1 MVFNAEDIANGNTS
15 FKCAPPIREREN
27 NQKLWQALKAG
38 TLDFVVT
45 DHSPAPPNLKEI
57 ESGNFKNAWGGIAS
71 LQFLLAS
78 FWTKARLHHFTMSDV
93 NKLLSE
99 NTAAFIGLQNSK
111 GKIAK
116 GFDADFVIWNPEKK
130 FIVNEKDILHR
141 HKITPYK
148 NLEMYG
154 VVEKTILSGEL
165 VFDNGIFSA
174 TSNGNILLKK

>member
-1 MVFNAEDIANGNTS
+1 
-15 FKCAPPIREREN
+15 
-27 NQKLWQALKAG
+27 
-38 TLDFVVT
+38 
-45 DHSPAPPNLKEI
+45 
-57 ESGNFKNAWGGIAS
+57 
-71 LQFLLAS
+71 
-78 FWTKARLHHFTMSDV
+78 MSDV

-111 GKIAK
+111 GKITK
-116 GFDADFVIWNPEKK
+116 GFDADFVIWNPDKK
-130 FIVNEKDILHR
+130 FIVNENDILHR

-174 TSNGNILLKK
+174 SSNGNILLKK